1 MKRVVVLGRGG
12 SGKSIL
18 AAKLGSITGL
28 PVVELDKYF
37 WAPDLTP
44 MRRDQWTELQQEL
57 VDGDRWILD
66 GDLGEY
72 DVLTERLKPADT
84 VILLDLSLWRC
95 IWQATRRSR
104 EKLEFWRWMICYR
117 RQSLPRITAAIAADA
132 RDADVHVLRN
142 PHEVRQFL
150 AHVQHSDSPRDTS
163 R

>member
-84 VILLDLSLWRC
+84 VILLDFSLWRC

-104 EKLEFWRWMICYR
+104 ETLDFWGWVICYR
-117 RQSLPRITAAIAADA
+117 RRSLPRITGAIAADA

-142 PHEVRQFL
+142 PRDVRQFL
-150 AHVQHSDSPRDTS
+150 ADVEHSDSPRDTS